1 MWTPPLMLQ
10 QSVLGKRNVATD
22 NKKKNIFIFTFFFTL
37 FLLVFTFPLCW
48 KKMYFPLFFEHD
60 FGFDTNTFLTIYYF
74 VGEISLNVF
83 RVVWLPN
90 ISLKTRKCAEKCIG
104 FSLVSRWSCW
114 TRLLVLCS
122 DRKFL
127 LFLYKN

>member
-22 NKKKNIFIFTFFFTL
+22 NKKKNIFIFIFFYFISFGL
-37 FLLVFTFPLCW
+37 HISPLLKENVFSFIFRTWFW
-48 KKMYFPLFFEHD
+48 VSYIF
-60 FGFDTNTFLTIYYF
+60 TIYYF

-83 RVVWLPN
+83 RVMWLPN